1 MPTMSEHKAYEN
13 LVGLLTKTVEKKGT
27 TLYGTRAAI
36 ALAYL
41 EIVSY
46 KDRSKASRISMLS
59 KVAHIMEG
67 HENRTE

>member
-1 MPTMSEHKAYEN
+1 MSEHKAYDE
-13 LVGLLTKTVEKKGT
+13 LVAQLQETAAEFAAEKMGI
-27 TLYGTRAAI
+27 RAAI

-41 EIVSY
+41 EVVSY
-46 KDRSKASRISMLS
+46 KDRSKASRISMLE

>member
-1 MPTMSEHKAYEN
+1 MSEHKAYDD
-13 LVGLLTKTVEKKGT
+13 LKSKLTTITET
-27 TLYGTRAAI
+27 NNQEGTRAAI